1 MSKNNNFNNFT
12 VQVLKN
18 ETFQRAFAS
27 LFIVSVSILL
37 TAFLYSKLF
46 VEPKTITREPEI
58 SAESIKNAV
67 TRENTI
73 LSKIQSMNS
82 VSIYEG
88 LTTPQSLIDACVMGK
103 KIAESCNKEVAKI
116 SKFMSIDG
124 VVIEAYLYIK
134 AAISRESS
142 PISALTKY
150 DSIWFL
156 LDKEKHS
163 GQLLRSKAIHN
174 GISEE
179 GFTEIIF
186 DLSNVSFT
194 HLPYNDNAQPDSD
207 KESDLLKTLNS
218 SNKHIISSF
227 IATLGYGK
235 IVEMKIYYKGGLIK
249 VI

>member
-1 MSKNNNFNNFT
+1 MWEAKYAERNVMSKNNNFNNFT

-88 LTTPQSLIDACVMGK
+88 LTTPQSLIDACV
-103 KIAESCNKEVAKI
+103 
-116 SKFMSIDG
+116 
-124 VVIEAYLYIK
+124 
-134 AAISRESS
+134 
-142 PISALTKY
+142 
-150 DSIWFL
+150 
-156 LDKEKHS
+156 
-163 GQLLRSKAIHN
+163 
-174 GISEE
+174 
-179 GFTEIIF
+179 
-186 DLSNVSFT
+186 
-194 HLPYNDNAQPDSD
+194 
-207 KESDLLKTLNS
+207 
-218 SNKHIISSF
+218 
-227 IATLGYGK
+227 
-235 IVEMKIYYKGGLIK
+235 
-249 VI
+249 